1 MRGRVN
7 DWCRASDV
15 TLTGGSVAT
24 RACGLVE
31 TPPMPMSPYVARI
44 RERIG
49 HDLLLLPCAAA
60 AVIRDGRLLLARHVD
75 GGLWSMVG
83 GSVDPDESPADAA
96 LRELSEETGLIGE
109 AIGIVG
115 CYGGP
120 ANRLT
125 YQNGDVI
132 SFVSTVYACRL
143 VGGTP
148 SLEAGEIAEIG
159 WFVQQDA
166 MALARQPWTDSVL
179 PDVFGWIDN
188 HH

>member
-1 MRGRVN
+1 
-7 DWCRASDV
+7 
-15 TLTGGSVAT
+15 
-24 RACGLVE
+24 
-31 TPPMPMSPYVARI
+31 MPMSPYVARI

-60 AVIRDGRLLLARHVD
+60 AVIRDRRLLLARHVD

-96 LRELSEETGLIGE
+96 LRELTEETGLRGE
-109 AIGIVG
+109 AIGIIG

-125 YQNGDVI
+125 YENGDVI

-143 VGGTP
+143 LGGTP

-159 WFVQQDA
+159 WFEEPDA
-166 MALARQPWTDSVL
+166 LRLQRQAWTDVVL
-179 PDVFGWIDN
+179 PEVFAWIGTHPASTQTSDRRG
-188 HH
+188 